1 MVLHVLLA
9 YSGMN
14 DRDFEQ
20 FEMGKK
26 YLKRIKEVAN
36 DIVYNYYSDICDPND
51 LEIKWYY
58 NNFKDDYKNKYEKLD
73 DAIKAL
79 NKMNKLK
86 FDLVIFLIDH
96 ANEIA
101 PDLTVA
107 LELYT
112 CNILKIP
119 TGMILFDEIVK
130 DVKEMENIKQPLI
143 ANPRR

>member
-26 YLKRIKEVAN
+26 YFKRIKEVAN

-112 CNILKIP
+112 CNIIKIP

-130 DVKEMENIKQPLI
+130 DVKEMENIK
-143 ANPRR
+143 